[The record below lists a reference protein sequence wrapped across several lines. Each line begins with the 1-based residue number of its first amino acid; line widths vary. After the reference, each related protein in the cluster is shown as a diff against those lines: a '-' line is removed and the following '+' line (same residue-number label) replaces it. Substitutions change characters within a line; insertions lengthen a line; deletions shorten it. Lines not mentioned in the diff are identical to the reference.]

1 MVPYLTKS
9 ILFILFLVLSAF
21 FSGSETALFSLSKI
35 KLQHLRNNDS
45 PAAKRVLT
53 LLEQPQHL
61 LITVLT
67 GNTLVNVSAS
77 TIATLLTADLCHHL
91 NISHNIAIILE
102 IGVMVGLLLILGEI
116 TPKFIAIKNAVQ
128 FSQRVS
134 GLLIFFSYILL
145 PVTWI
150 LVQLSSVLARNLGVK
165 EIGIFFSQD
174 ELKTLIE
181 IGKEKGTIEED
192 EKEMIHSIFE
202 FGQTS
207 VREVM
212 VPRIDMI
219 CVETGTRIEELIS
232 IINKRGKTRI
242 PLFRGRI
249 DNILGIIHAKD
260 LLPYISPN
268 KGQLTTQPID
278 LEELAR
284 PVQFVP
290 ENKKIDDLLHD
301 FQREKIH
308 LAIVVDEYGGT
319 AGLVTLEDIIEEIVG
334 EIQDEYDFE
343 GPLIRKIDNDTYM
356 VNGKMN
362 VNELEEML
370 EVPFPTNEG
379 YDTIAGLI
387 FDHTGYV
394 PKEKEVIAFKH
405 FDTIIEKIDRNRIV
419 LVKLRLKDIPLLDDS
434 YSSEKPS

>member
-1 MVPYLTKS
+1 MKS

-21 FSGSETALFSLSKI
+21 FSGSETALFSLSKL
-35 KLQHLRNNDS
+35 KLQHLRDLDN
-45 PAAKRVLT
+45 PAAKRVLK

-61 LITVLT
+61 LITILT

-77 TIATLLTADLCHHL
+77 TIAALLTADLCL
-91 NISHNIAIILE
+91 YLGISHHVAIILE

-128 FSQRVS
+128 FSQRIS
-134 GLLIFFSYILL
+134 ALLTFFSYLLL
-145 PVTWI
+145 PVTWV
-150 LVQLSSVLARNLGVK
+150 LVQFNTVLARNLGVK
-165 EIGIFFSQD
+165 EIGVFFSQD

-181 IGKEKGTIEED
+181 VSEQKGAIEED

-212 VPRIDMI
+212 VPRIDMV
-219 CVETGTRIEELIS
+219 CVETGTHIEELIS
-232 IINKRGKTRI
+232 IINTRGKTRI
-242 PLFRGRI
+242 PLFRDRI
-249 DNILGIIHAKD
+249 DNILGIVHAKD

-268 KGQLTTQPID
+268 PEQLSTQPID
-278 LEELAR
+278 LLKLAR

-290 ENKKIDDLLHD
+290 ENKKIDDLLRD
-301 FQREKIH
+301 FQRDKIH

-343 GPLIRKIDNDTYM
+343 GPLIRKLDNNTYT
-356 VNGKMN
+356 VDGKTN
-362 VNELEEML
+362 VSELEEIL
-370 EVPFPTNEG
+370 EIPFPTSES
-379 YDTIAGLI
+379 YDTVAGLI

-394 PKEKEVIAFKH
+394 PKEKEVIEFEY
-405 FDTIIEKIDRNRIV
+405 FDTEIEKIDRNRIV
-419 LVKLRLKDIPLLDDS
+419 MVKLHLKDVP
-434 YSSEKPS
+434 